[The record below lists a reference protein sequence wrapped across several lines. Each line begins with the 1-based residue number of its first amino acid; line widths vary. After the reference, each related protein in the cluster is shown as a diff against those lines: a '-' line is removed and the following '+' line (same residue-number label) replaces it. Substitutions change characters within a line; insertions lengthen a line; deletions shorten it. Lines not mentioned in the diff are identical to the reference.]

1 MFSISKSPDV
11 RATSFHLFFYLIKK
25 KTKFSDRKRR
35 TNTFP
40 PCAMF
45 SVAHFLH
52 DLTLFV
58 TLLLSPPSSRRRNQL
73 PLVKNYGGTGE
84 GGWGAGK
91 VGMDEKADPRVQ
103 VCEQQCLHPPLPQ
116 PVKHPR

>member
-11 RATSFHLFFYLIKK
+11 RATSFHLFFYLIKKK

-84 GGWGAGK
+84 GG
-91 VGMDEKADPRVQ
+91 VGGRKGGDG
-103 VCEQQCLHPPLPQ
+103 
-116 PVKHPR
+116 